1 MKLETDVGRLNK
13 RITIQQLSAADEFD
27 TIGNQLPGWTDYHS
41 CWAAITGGKG
51 SESQQAREPKQKVEK
66 NFKHHKFHKGDKCGH
81 KCDKADKC
89 GKCPKHF
96 KKAFCNDAC
105 TFCQSK
111 NAHNRCLHKLCKF
124 FLCKTRKAFS
134 CFKS

>member
-13 RITIQQLSAADEFD
+13 RITIQQLSAVDEFD

-66 NFKHHKFHKGDKCGH
+66 NFKIRYCVKLENINDINYRIKYKNQYYDIK
-81 KCDKADKC
+81 DIDNISEADSLLIIR
-89 GKCPKHF
+89 
-96 KKAFCNDAC
+96 AALED
-105 TFCQSK
+105 
-111 NAHNRCLHKLCKF
+111 
-124 FLCKTRKAFS
+124 
-134 CFKS
+134 